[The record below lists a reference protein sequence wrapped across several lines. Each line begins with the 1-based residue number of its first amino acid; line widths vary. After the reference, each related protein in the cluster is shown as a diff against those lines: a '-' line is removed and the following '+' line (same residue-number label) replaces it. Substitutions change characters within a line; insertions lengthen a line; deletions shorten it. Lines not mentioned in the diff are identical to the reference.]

1 MYFAFQCYF
10 ANPGIQTGGKKD
22 PRDRVE
28 CFVGAQLPDLQKAR
42 PRVGATRVESSSSI
56 RRYYVL
62 MLKSGAAVGRVEV
75 VRRYERILTVFLRQ
89 FINGE
94 DPNTW

>member
-1 MYFAFQCYF
+1 
-10 ANPGIQTGGKKD
+10 
-22 PRDRVE
+22 
-28 CFVGAQLPDLQKAR
+28 
-42 PRVGATRVESSSSI
+42 
-56 RRYYVL
+56 

-94 DPNTW
+94 DPNAW